1 MEQVSKDLVQVRSE
15 IDALDEGIVE
25 LIARRLEL
33 AREAARVKAAM
44 GVEGSDPAREAA
56 VVRRA
61 ATVADRKGVDAEGV
75 RQLFWNLIGLSRRSQ
90 EALSHGP
97 GPAPV
102 GVPSA
107 PGEA

>member
-1 MEQVSKDLVQVRSE
+1 MEQVSKDLLQVRSE

-25 LIARRLEL
+25 LIARRMEL
-33 AREAARVKAAM
+33 ARRAARVKAAM

-61 ATVADRKGVDAEGV
+61 ATAAGLRGVDAEGV

-90 EALSHGP
+90 EGLSPGC
-97 GPAPV
+97 GPAPQ

-107 PGEA
+107 PGDA